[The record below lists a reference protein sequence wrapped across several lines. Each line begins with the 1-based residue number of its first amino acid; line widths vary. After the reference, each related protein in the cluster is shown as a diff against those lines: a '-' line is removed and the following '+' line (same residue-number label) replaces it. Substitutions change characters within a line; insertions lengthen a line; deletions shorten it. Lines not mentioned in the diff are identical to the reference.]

1 MNRRRAVKSILAY
14 GFLSVSAVSLYE
26 FLRLTRSPDVG
37 YLLNKKNVIAQL
49 AEVIIPRTD
58 TPGAMD
64 AKVEDY
70 IVHALTKLVPRRTCN
85 NFVDGL
91 QELEKTA
98 EMRYKKSLSACS
110 DEQRKYLLNELGT
123 TTELNIPG
131 GNFLRKVNRK
141 LRGDGFFDTLR
152 GLTIFGYCTSEAGA
166 TMCLA
171 YDHIPVNY
179 LPCIP
184 YSPGQRGWATK

>member
-1 MNRRRAVKSILAY
+1 MNRRLAVKSILAY

-26 FLRLTRSPDVG
+26 LLRLNRSPDIK
-37 YLLNKKNVIAQL
+37 YILSKKNVIAQL

-64 AKVEDY
+64 AHVEDY
-70 IVHALTKLVPRRTCN
+70 IIHALTKLLPRKTCN

-91 QELEKTA
+91 QELEKKA
-98 EMRYKKSLSACS
+98 EMRYKQSLSHCN
-110 DEQRKYLLNELGT
+110 DDQKKKLLVELST
-123 TTELNIPG
+123 SRIFEIPG
-131 GNFLRKVNRK
+131 GTILRKVNRK

-152 GLTIFGYCTSEAGA
+152 TLTIVGYCTSEKGA
-166 TMCLA
+166 TQCLA
-171 YDHIPVNY
+171 YDHIPVHY

-184 YSPGQRGWATK
+184 YSSQQRSWATK